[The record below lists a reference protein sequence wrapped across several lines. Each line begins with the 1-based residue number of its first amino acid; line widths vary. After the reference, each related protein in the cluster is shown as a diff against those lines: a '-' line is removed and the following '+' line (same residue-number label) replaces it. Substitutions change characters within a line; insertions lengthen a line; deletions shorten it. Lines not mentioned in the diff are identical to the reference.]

1 MTIRSSRP
9 AAQATSRHFLIRYDA
24 ARRALAEA
32 HHVDEVKRIRDKAVA
47 VQAYAT
53 QAKDTTLI
61 TRATEIRMRAERRA
75 GELLI
80 EMAARKER
88 DPGKGGDRKSRSQR
102 ATVKLNDLGINKT
115 QSSRWQKL
123 AALDEDQFEAKV
135 EGASKRAYDRIAQ
148 RFVKE
153 AEIERA
159 QQRHRSIIGHGCT
172 VDDLVALAASG
183 KRFST
188 ILADPAWPWSGPL
201 GSGMSRADH
210 HFGLSTLDE
219 IKSLPV
225 ASLAADDC
233 ALLLWCTGPHVAIGS
248 HVEVIRAWG
257 FKPSTMAFV
266 WIKENKSDGRVALA
280 VRVVGQLLTQKFASS
295 PPRAPRFAS
304 RSTFIRS

>member
-9 AAQATSRHFLIRYDA
+9 AAQTTSRHSLIRYDA
-24 ARRALAEA
+24 ARRALAGA
-32 HHVDEVKRIRDKAVA
+32 HRVDEVKRIRDKAVA

-61 TRATEIRMRAERRA
+61 TQATEIRLRAERRA

-88 DPGKGGDRKSRSQR
+88 DQGKGGDRKPRSQR

-123 AALDEDQFEAKV
+123 AALDQDQFEAKV

-153 AEIERA
+153 VEIERA
-159 QQRHRSIIGHGCT
+159 QARHAKRIEHGCT
-172 VDDLVALAASG
+172 VDDLAALAGSG

-188 ILADPAWPWSGPL
+188 ILGDPAWPWSGHL

-210 HFGLSTLDE
+210 HFGLSTLDA

-225 ASLAADDC
+225 ASSRQSAQCRLRPQVRKYRRN
-233 ALLLWCTGPHVAIGS
+233 AL
-248 HVEVIRAWG
+248 
-257 FKPSTMAFV
+257 
-266 WIKENKSDGRVALA
+266 SDVM
-280 VRVVGQLLTQKFASS
+280 GQQRK
-295 PPRAPRFAS
+295 
-304 RSTFIRS
+304 